1 MREWLQ
7 KWIRSSM
14 VLPVLFSKKCHYIT
28 QRVALPALIMALGCS
43 IIKDKIH
50 QWQTKMTLAITTPA
64 LLFPATSLLLIAY
77 TSRFLATAQLIRGLS
92 LKAEDEEITKA
103 TAQISNLKRRMD
115 LIKQMQFFGV
125 LSLVL
130 CIITMFFVFIDMSQ
144 IAKVVFAGSLVCMFV
159 SLVLALIEI
168 SISTKAIELELE
180 GIRKKSKLHK
190 KKVGLSTSSTKDTKD
205 VVVAENK

>member
-1 MREWLQ
+1 
-7 KWIRSSM
+7 M
-14 VLPVLFSKKCHYIT
+14 VLS
-28 QRVALPALIMALGCS
+28 CS
-43 IIKDKIH
+43 IIKDKLH
-50 QWQTKMTLAITTPA
+50 QWQTKMTLEITTPA

-103 TAQISNLKRRMD
+103 TAQIKNLKQRMD
-115 LIKQMQFFGV
+115 LIKYMQFFGV

-130 CIITMFFVFIDMSQ
+130 CIITMFFVFVDTSKV
-144 IAKVVFAGSLVCMFV
+144 AKIVFASSLFCMFLSLVIA
-159 SLVLALIEI
+159 LVEI

-190 KKVGLSTSSTKDTKD
+190 KKLGSPTSTTKNVLLEEKY
-205 VVVAENK
+205 